1 MVQLGHVSGNLMS
14 CLLPSSEKL
23 RERAVRIVMA
33 LGSLNRA
40 RADALLDA
48 CDGDVAE
55 ATRRARRA
63 ADRGSRET
71 ARS

>member
-1 MVQLGHVSGNLMS
+1 VMVRLGHVSGNLMS
-14 CLLPSSEKL
+14 CLLPSSQKL

-33 LGSLNRA
+33 LGSLDRP

-55 ATRRARRA
+55 ATRRARLV
-63 ADRGSRET
+63 ADRTSCEN
-71 ARS
+71 A